1 MSLDKKD
8 YICLQP
14 FNFSEIFDHGTF
26 MCCPDWLPVN
36 LGIPNDIKA
45 NWNSD
50 KAKEVRESIID
61 GSYKFCNEDR
71 CPKLR
76 GLKDGKT
83 QGFITKE
90 QFNKNIDKYTQDTP
104 ESIKLNFDQSCNL
117 KCPSCRT
124 DFIAFKGE
132 DREKTESM
140 MKQVEDQL
148 AQGLTHIECTGTGDP
163 FFSVTFRK
171 WMMRFDPKDYPNVET
186 IHLHTNGT
194 LWNPSN
200 WDRMEGIHKYV
211 KSAEISMDA
220 ATKDTYENKTRIGGK
235 WDVLIRNLNYIAT
248 IPTLDKVT
256 LSFVVQKDNYQEMPR
271 FYDLIKNIFN
281 ESGKEWSVQFTRV
294 VNWGTFTEEQYKDVN
309 VGDIEHPDY
318 NKLVDVFK
326 TVTVDKHVQHNL
338 ILPQWQSL
346 L

>member
-8 YICLQP
+8 YVCLQP
-14 FNFSEIFDHGTF
+14 FNFSEIFEHGTF

-36 LGIPNDIKA
+36 LGVPNDIEA

-76 GLKDGKT
+76 GLKDGKSG
-83 QGFITKE
+83 GFITKKEFLDNREKYE
-90 QFNKNIDKYTQDTP
+90 QKTP
-104 ESIKLNFDQSCNL
+104 ESIKLNFDRSCNL
-117 KCPSCRT
+117 KCPSCRL

-132 DREKTESM
+132 DRKKTEAM

-171 WMMRFDPKDYPNVET
+171 WMMRFDPKDYPKVES

-200 WDRMEGIHKYV
+200 WERMEGMHPFV
-211 KSAEISMDA
+211 KSAEISIDA

-235 WDVLIRNLNYIAT
+235 WDDLIANLEYIAT
-248 IPTLDKVT
+248 LPVLEKVVC
-256 LSFVVQKDNYQEMPR
+256 SYVVQKDNYKEMPR
-271 FYDLIKNIFN
+271 FYDLIKNIFKD
-281 ESGKEWSVQFTRV
+281 SGKQWTVQFTRV
-294 VNWGTFTEEQYKDVN
+294 VNWGTFTEEEYKDVN
-309 VGDIEHPDY
+309 VGDPEHPEY
-318 NKLVDVFK
+318 NELVDIFK
-326 TVTVDKHVQHNL
+326 TVGRNTHLSHNL
-338 ILPQWQSL
+338 ILPEWRNL